1 LEIFGF
7 SLEKRARERMNPLYP
22 RRGKLRSYSEGGN
35 ICAAKTQEEKKP
47 TELRRRSVLPASL
60 HIPKCMRDNS

>member
-1 LEIFGF
+1 
-7 SLEKRARERMNPLYP
+7 MNPLYP
-22 RRGKLRSYSEGGN
+22 RRGELRSYSEGGD

-47 TELRRRSVLPASL
+47 TELRRMSVLPASL